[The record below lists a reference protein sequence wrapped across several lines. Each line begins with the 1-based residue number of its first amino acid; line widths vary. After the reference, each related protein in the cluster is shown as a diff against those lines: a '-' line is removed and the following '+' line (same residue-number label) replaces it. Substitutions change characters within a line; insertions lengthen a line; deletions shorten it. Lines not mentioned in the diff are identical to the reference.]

1 MFRRKSFTKSLLAG
15 AALATGLQQPV
26 LGVTPSA
33 PATSGGASSAA
44 TAAPGTAPGQDQAY
58 SDAARQWAAA
68 NCVAE
73 KRSNTTAGAVIG
85 GLLGAAAGTGL
96 AGRHDHAAGAILG
109 GATGA
114 VAGGAIG
121 NASTPPGCPPG
132 YIVRPVAPVYYT
144 PPPPVWYPA
153 PVPPGVVYATPVWYG
168 PWVWSGGAWVYRPV
182 HRYWYR
188 PYRW

>member
-1 MFRRKSFTKSLLAG
+1 MFHRKSLTKGLLAG
-15 AALATGLQQPV
+15 AALAAGVQQPAMGAALPV
-26 LGVTPSA
+26 PT
-33 PATSGGASSAA
+33 ATGGANAMAA
-44 TAAPGTAPGQDQAY
+44 ASPQDQTYA
-58 SDAARQWAAA
+58 DASRQWAAS

-73 KRSNTTAGAVIG
+73 RRSNTTAGAVIG

-96 AGRHDHAAGAILG
+96 AGRHDRAAGSILG

-121 NASTPPGCPPG
+121 NASTPPGCPPR
-132 YIVRPVAPVYYT
+132 YVVRPVAPVYYA
-144 PPPPVWYPA
+144 PPAPPVWYPA
-153 PVPPGVVYATPVWYG
+153 PVYPGVVYAAPGWYG
-168 PWVWSGGAWVYRPV
+168 PWAWNGAAWVYRPV

>member
-1 MFRRKSFTKSLLAG
+1 MFQRRSFTRSLLG
-15 AALATGLQQPV
+15 AALAAGLQQPV
-26 LGVTPSA
+26 FGATASA
-33 PATSGGASSAA
+33 PRASGNTSSAP
-44 TAAPGTAPGQDQAY
+44 TAATGTVSRQDQTY

-96 AGRHDHAAGAILG
+96 AGRHDRAAGAILG

-121 NASTPPGCPPG
+121 NASTPPGCTPA
-132 YIVRPVAPVYYT
+132 YVARPVVPVYYA
-144 PPPPVWYPA
+144 PPAVWYPA
-153 PVPPGVVYATPVWYG
+153 PVYPGVVYATPAWYG
-168 PWVWSGGAWVYRPV
+168 PWVWTGGAWVYRPV

>member
-1 MFRRKSFTKSLLAG
+1 MFRRNSFTRSLLAG
-15 AALATGLQQPV
+15 AALAAGLHQPAV
-26 LGVTPSA
+26 GAIESA
-33 PATSGGASSAA
+33 PPASGGANPAGA
-44 TAAPGTAPGQDQAY
+44 AAPGTVPGQDQTH
-58 SDAARQWAAA
+58 SDAARQWAVA

-96 AGRHDHAAGAILG
+96 AGRHDRAAGAILG

-121 NASTPPGCPPG
+121 SASTPPGCPPG
-132 YIVRPVAPVYYT
+132 YVVRPVAPVYYA

-153 PVPPGVVYATPVWYG
+153 PAYPGVVYAAPGWHG
-168 PWVWSGGAWVYRPV
+168 PWLWNGGAWLYRPV

>member
-1 MFRRKSFTKSLLAG
+1 MFHRKSLTKSLLAG
-15 AALATGLQQPV
+15 AALAAGLQQPS
-26 LGVTPSA
+26 LGATPFTSTRSSSA
-33 PATSGGASSAA
+33 SPTATS
-44 TAAPGTAPGQDQAY
+44 PQDQTY
-58 SDAARQWAAA
+58 TDAARQWAAA
-68 NCVAE
+68 NCVTE

-96 AGRHDHAAGAILG
+96 AGRHDRAAGAILG

-132 YIVRPVAPVYYT
+132 YVVRPVAPVYYAP

-153 PVPPGVVYATPVWYG
+153 PAYPGVVYAGPGWYG
-168 PWVWSGGAWVYRPV
+168 PWA
-182 HRYWYR
+182 
-188 PYRW
+188 